1 MADHIIKLRDGVVRT
16 NEININKISASELE
30 W

>member
-1 MADHIIKLRDGVVRT
+1 MADHIIKLRDGGVRC
-16 NEININKISASELE
+16 NERNPRKISASELE